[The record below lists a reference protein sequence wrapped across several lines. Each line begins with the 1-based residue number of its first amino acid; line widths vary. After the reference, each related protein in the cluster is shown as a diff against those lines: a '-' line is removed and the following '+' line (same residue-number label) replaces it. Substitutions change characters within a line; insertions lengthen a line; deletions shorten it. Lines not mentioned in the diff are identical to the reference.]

1 MLQSSLFLTVTGLV
15 AAGAY
20 SVTRANRS
28 VDVKTELKNIKSGSD
43 ALKSLLIIQ
52 KNIQKNM
59 GRKPGTDELLSHLV
73 DRLRNEVISE
83 DIYLRIEGL
92 VNDSDFIGPESFALV
107 VFYSACQRAIVES
120 SGVLGDGGGEL

>member
-1 MLQSSLFLTVTGLV
+1 MLQSYLFFTGTGLV
-15 AAGAY
+15 AVGAY

-28 VDVKTELKNIKSGSD
+28 VDVKTELQNIKSGSD
-43 ALKSLLIIQ
+43 ALKSLLAIQ
-52 KNIQKNM
+52 KNI
-59 GRKPGTDELLSHLV
+59 GRQTGADELLTYLV

-92 VNDSDFIGPESFALV
+92 VNDSDFMGPESFALV

>member
-1 MLQSSLFLTVTGLV
+1 MFQSSLFFTCTCLF

-20 SVTRANRS
+20 SITHANRP
-28 VDVKTELKNIKSGSD
+28 VDVKTELQNIKNGSD
-43 ALKSLLIIQ
+43 ALKSLLVIQ
-52 KNIQKNM
+52 KNI
-59 GRKPGTDELLSHLV
+59 GRKTGADELLSHLV
-73 DRLRNEVISE
+73 DRLRNEIISE

-92 VNDSDFIGPESFALV
+92 VNDSDFMGPESFALV